1 MNRLRVIAA
10 TALLGA
16 FLAVLSSP
24 APASAQDAGQIK
36 VAKGTAHIERGGQKM
51 PARLVTR
58 VRPGDV
64 VVTGGDGSLGIA
76 FADDSM
82 LSIGPNSTLA
92 IEKFAFDSTT
102 HTGSHDTTLR
112 QGTLAAVS
120 GKIARQSPEAMK
132 VRTPVAILG
141 VRGTEFLVRTGE

>member
-1 MNRLRVIAA
+1 MNRLSVIAA
-10 TALLGA
+10 SALLGA
-16 FLAVLSSP
+16 LLAVLPSP
-24 APASAQDAGQIK
+24 APASAQDAGQVK
-36 VAKGTAHIERGGQKM
+36 VAKGTAHIERGGQKL
-51 PARLVTR
+51 PARLGTR

-92 IEKFAFDSTT
+92 IEKFAFDTTT
-102 HTGSHDTTLR
+102 HSGTHDTTLR
-112 QGTLAAVS
+112 QGTLSAVS
-120 GKIARQSPEAMK
+120 GKIARQSPDAMK